1 MTILNQLQNYNWSQS
16 NVENIKEIIKSK
28 NSKNEDLLNKML
40 GSHNF
45 IKKEISQN
53 EKSITQTD
61 YYSKF
66 RELFDVKNNILYY
79 KPLNLKIIPKD
90 DKEQKEN
97 ILNKHFHG
105 PEGIG
110 KGQNNFHSYILSQ
123 YIGITRDDVITFLK
137 KQPEYQL
144 FQNKP
149 RISTVGIQPKR
160 PLHIIAIDTVD
171 VTNMKMKYYNYIF
184 SAMDIYTGF
193 CWFFLM
199 KKHEASDSVKSLKKI
214 FEYNLRFRDPATRE
228 NMIANQKYD
237 LPHMIISDQ
246 GSEFKSEFQE
256 FLRTMKIKQ
265 KMQKSYTPQP
275 HIEAVNGVLRNI
287 IRSHV
292 IRTGSKT
299 LNHDIMEKLM
309 KAKNTNTDPDSRT
322 TPESLMKDYFSRNS
336 DDMRE
341 LVRQKT
347 AKKRQKSANK
357 TRRYNNQKL
366 DKDDFVR
373 VKLSNFQSGIR
384 SLMKSGETKKIFVRF
399 SPEVYIIEKVIEV
412 KQSNFGF
419 PLYILKDSQNRLILN
434 ASGKK
439 RIFQG
444 SDLLKVPSMTRSHL
458 NLKKVNALNDVKGD
472 RGRDLFIRPEKPLV
486 QKPSKPRRVVKPKED
501 KPMSEWKGDEWRKFL
516 KNKEFSDEG
525 KRWIISD
532 VIYSQQYKK
541 FMAIHRIVGKED
553 NDENNE
559 MMPLDEL
566 LPLLDGD
573 GGAPL

>member
-1 MTILNQLQNYNWSQS
+1 MTILNQLQNYNWSHS
-16 NVENIKEIIKSK
+16 NVENIKEIIRSK
-28 NSKNEDLLNKML
+28 NSKNSDLLNKMQ

-45 IKKEISQN
+45 IKKLISEN
-53 EKSITQTD
+53 ENSNVRRD
-61 YYSKF
+61 YHSKF
-66 RELFDVKNNILYY
+66 RELFNVKNDVLYY
-79 KPLNLKIIPKD
+79 KPLSLQIIPKD
-90 DKEQKEN
+90 DEKEKEN

-110 KGQNNFHSYILSQ
+110 KGQNNFHSYILSK
-123 YIGITRDDVITFLK
+123 YIGITRDDVIAFLK

-171 VTNMKMKYYNYIF
+171 ITNMKMKYYNYIF

-228 NMIANQKYD
+228 NMITNQKYD

-265 KMQKSYTPQP
+265 KFQKSYTPQP

-287 IRSHV
+287 IRSYV
-292 IRTGSKT
+292 IRSGSKT

-322 TPESLMKDYFSRNS
+322 TPESLMKDYFLGNS
-336 DDMRE
+336 NNIRE
-341 LVRQKT
+341 LVHQKT

-366 DKDDFVR
+366 EKDDFVR

-384 SLMKSGETKKIFVRF
+384 SLVKSGETKKIFIRF

-419 PLYILKDSQNRLILN
+419 PLYILKNSQNRAILN

-444 SDLLKVPSMTRSHL
+444 SDLLKVPHMTPSYL

-472 RGRDLFIRPEKPLV
+472 RGRDLFIKSDVSIDE
-486 QKPSKPRRVVKPKED
+486 KPSKSRRVAKPKQD

-516 KNKEFSDEG
+516 INKEFSDEG

-532 VIYSQQYKK
+532 VNYSQKYKI
-541 FMAIHRIVGKED
+541 FMATHRIIGQED

-559 MMPLDEL
+559 IMPIDEL
-566 LPLLDGD
+566 LPLLKEG
-573 GGAPL
+573 